1 MSQEQRN
8 AHLKEFKTGAV
19 RILVSTSS
27 LEEGIDVAD
36 CKVVVRFDFFS
47 SVRSH
52 IQGAGRARHKDAK
65 IFYFEQEPDVE
76 EQKAKLINI

>member
-19 RILVSTSS
+19 RILVATSS

-36 CKVVVRFDFFS
+36 CKVVRSCFFW
-47 SVRSH
+47 
-52 IQGAGRARHKDAK
+52 
-65 IFYFEQEPDVE
+65 F
-76 EQKAKLINI
+76 